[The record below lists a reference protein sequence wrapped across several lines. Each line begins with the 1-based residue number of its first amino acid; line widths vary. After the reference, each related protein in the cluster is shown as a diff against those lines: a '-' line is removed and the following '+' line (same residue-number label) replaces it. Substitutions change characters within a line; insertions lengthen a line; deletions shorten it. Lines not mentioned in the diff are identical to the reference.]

1 MSSLILLTYF
11 LNFFATPGSKEQEQI
26 KEANLNRKA
35 TFMELF
41 KADYTVFEYIP
52 VNMLNELIEWK
63 FKLEEEK
70 KKQMDENIN
79 SHKQQLNQPSSRKY
93 VKK

>member
-1 MSSLILLTYF
+1 MNSRILSIFFLSS
-11 LNFFATPGSKEQEQI
+11 FASPGSREQEQA
-26 KEANLNRKA
+26 KEASLNRKA

-52 VNMLNELIEWK
+52 VNVLNELLEWK

-70 KKQMDENIN
+70 KKQMDENLKNTKTI
-79 SHKQQLNQPSSRKY
+79 SDPSQRRY

>member
-1 MSSLILLTYF
+1 
-11 LNFFATPGSKEQEQI
+11 
-26 KEANLNRKA
+26 
-35 TFMELF
+35 MELF

-52 VNMLNELIEWK
+52 VNVLNELLEWK

-70 KKQMDENIN
+70 KKQMEE
-79 SHKQQLNQPSSRKY
+79 SLHSSKIDTAQRKY

>member
-1 MSSLILLTYF
+1 MNSPIRSIYSWS
-11 LNFFATPGSKEQEQI
+11 FFATPGSKEQEQV
-26 KEANLNRKA
+26 KQANINRKA

-52 VNMLNELIEWK
+52 VNMLNDLIEWK

-70 KKQMDENIN
+70 KKQMEESIN
-79 SHKQQLNQPSSRKY
+79 TSRKLDNGARRY
-93 VKK
+93 IKK